1 LALKISLLLLNRKI
15 ITAICFSKF
24 SLVLCFLKN
33 LKHNKQLS
41 GIEPV
46 KSKGKKMFESFAEVT
61 ILPKV
66 GQVKKCAEHK
76 TEREMMLA
84 LLGLFHPSFQQ
95 P

>member
-1 LALKISLLLLNRKI
+1 M
-15 ITAICFSKF
+15 
-24 SLVLCFLKN
+24 KN

-41 GIEPV
+41 GIGPV
-46 KSKGKKMFESFAEVT
+46 KSKVKKMFESFAEVT